1 MTEHDVAVRYAFQ
14 GKDQDRKERM
24 SDSRFLK
31 TPRLGVRKATAD
43 DAAFIHGLWT
53 SPAVMKYV
61 GFSQGLSIS
70 VEEVR
75 RQIVDSP
82 SAEFGSRLVV
92 ELLTTGERIGQTK
105 LEVPDTQGICE
116 PDIKLHPS
124 VWGWGYGTELWRA
137 LIDYAFAHSSATIVQ
152 GTPNRHNIAS
162 VRMQMGAGMVQV
174 DEGVFDGHL
183 GNAPGAIRVPY
194 LKLQITREQ
203 WLARQGG

>member
-1 MTEHDVAVRYAFQ
+1 MTEHDIAVRYTAQ
-14 GKDQDRKERM
+14 GKDQDRKDRM

-31 TPRLGVRKATAD
+31 TPRLGVRQATAD
-43 DAAFIHGLWT
+43 DAPFIHGLWT
-53 SPAVMKYV
+53 SPDVMKYV
-61 GFSQGLSIS
+61 GFSQGLPIS

-75 RQIVDSP
+75 KQIVNGP
-82 SAEFGSRLVV
+82 SAEFGSRHVV

-105 LEVPDTQGICE
+105 LDIPDAQGICE

-124 VWGWGYGTELWRA
+124 VWSRGYGTELWRA
-137 LIDYAFAHSSATIVQ
+137 LIDYAFEHSAATIVQ

-183 GNAPGAIRVPY
+183 GKAPGAIRVPY

-203 WLARQGG
+203 WLAR